1 MATPKGVAFIL
12 EFIMSEE
19 KKTRMLKI
27 VRIVF
32 ILGIVV
38 CGVGL
43 ATVLLDRKKAAD
55 EYEELETYISIDE
68 DATKEEPVS
77 TEVEEKEPAVSEVP
91 TEDEIKIE
99 VSIDMDYASLKEI
112 NSDFTGWIYY
122 KPLELSYPFVM
133 DKGNEYYEHH
143 SFENTSTSS
152 GAIFMDYV
160 CKRDMS
166 GFNTILYGH
175 NMRNGTM
182 FGSLDKLL
190 KDEEIIKGDP
200 YFYVFTE
207 KEKYMYKI
215 VSVYY
220 AKKTSKTYD
229 LKLNWTLDEK
239 NEYIDYMDSVSEYR
253 DEDFFKSEITDE
265 DRLCTLSTCHG
276 INSDSRTVVHGVLV
290 AREAVTE

>member
-1 MATPKGVAFIL
+1 
-12 EFIMSEE
+12 MSEE
-19 KKTRMLKI
+19 KKTRILKI
-27 VRIVF
+27 VRIIF
-32 ILGIVV
+32 ILGVVV
-38 CGVGL
+38 CGV
-43 ATVLLDRKKAAD
+43 AVVMILLDRKKAAD
-55 EYEELETYISIDE
+55 EYEELGTYLSVTE
-68 DATKEEPVS
+68 ETKEPP
-77 TEVEEKEPAVSEVP
+77 EVQDAVDSGASDESEVSA
-91 TEDEIKIE
+91 EDSIKIE
-99 VSIDMDYASLKEI
+99 VSIDMDYESLKEI

-122 KPLELSYPFVM
+122 KPLDISYPFVI
-133 DKGNEYYEHH
+133 DKGNAYYEHH

-160 CKRDMS
+160 CKRDMT

-207 KEKYMYKI
+207 KANYMYKI

-220 AKKTSKTYD
+220 AKKTSETYD

-239 NEYIDYMDSVSEYR
+239 KEYVKYMDSVSEYR
-253 DEDFFKSEITDE
+253 DEEFFSKEITDE
-265 DRLCTLSTCHG
+265 DRICTLSTCHG
-276 INSDSRTVVHGVLV
+276 INSDSRTVVHGILV
-290 AREAVTE
+290 ASESVTD